1 MAMCNLFGIE
11 AGKGGGLCVRD
22 KGHLGECKSARGH
35 RWYSGSCDAAS
46 TTRKV
51 TLEVDL
57 PPGLAELAEALQ
69 REAPE
74 LLSSFVRYGI
84 MRNEIYRAIRA
95 REVDVAKHIAEGIAE
110 IFRGGP

>member
-1 MAMCNLFGIE
+1 MA
-11 AGKGGGLCVRD
+11 A
-22 KGHLGECKSARGH
+22 
-35 RWYSGSCDAAS
+35 
-46 TTRKV
+46 TRKV

-84 MRNEIYRAIRA
+84 MRNEVYRAIRA
-95 REVDVAKHIAEGIAE
+95 REVDIAKQLAERISE
-110 IFRGGP
+110 IFRA